1 MSGNAKSGKKPALPP
16 QPERE
21 EGVKAV
27 RPWDASTIIIWRKQG
42 RRIEV
47 LMGERHRAH
56 KFLPHRYVFP
66 GGRVDPSD
74 GRVRSGSDMVPA
86 VASQLSRTSRN
97 GRARSIAIAAIRETF
112 EETGLIIGADDPLPH
127 RPPPNG
133 WETFFGEGYAPA
145 LDRLDYIARAI
156 TPVFRPMR
164 FDARFFMVE
173 AGDVVGDLQGSGE
186 LENLDWIPIKDTQD
200 FELAMVTRNVLS
212 YAESLILEPPRQSA
226 SRKIPYFK
234 HFRGGHL
241 KIMQ

>member
-1 MSGNAKSGKKPALPP
+1 MSSNKALPP
-16 QPERE
+16 QPVRE
-21 EGVKAV
+21 EGTKAI
-27 RPWDASTIIIWRKQG
+27 RPWDAATIIIWRKRG

-66 GGRVDPSD
+66 GGRVDSGD
-74 GRVRSGSDMVPA
+74 ARVRAGSEMAPA
-86 VASQLSRTSRN
+86 VAAQLARTTRN

-127 RPPPNG
+127 RPPPSG
-133 WETFFGEGYAPA
+133 WDRFFEAGFAPG

-173 AGDVVGDLQGSGE
+173 AGGVVGDLQGSGE
-186 LENLDWIPIKDTQD
+186 LENLDWIPIKETQN
-200 FELAMVTRNVLS
+200 FELALVTQNILK
-212 YAESLILEPPRQSA
+212 YAEDLIKNPPRQSA
-226 SRKIPYFK
+226 SRQIPFFK
-234 HFRGGHL
+234 HYGGGHHL
-241 KIMQ
+241 IMQ

>member
-1 MSGNAKSGKKPALPP
+1 MSYKAVKGKKSVLPP

-21 EGVKAV
+21 VGAKAV
-27 RPWDASTIIIWRKQG
+27 RPLDAATIIIWRKQG

-66 GGRVDPSD
+66 GGRVDQSD
-74 GRVRSGSDMVPA
+74 GRVRAGSEMGPA
-86 VASQLSRTSRN
+86 VAAQLSRTSRL

-127 RPPPNG
+127 RPPPRG

-145 LDRLDYIARAI
+145 LHQLDYIARAI

-173 AGDVVGDLQGSGE
+173 AEVVVGDLQGSGE
-186 LENLDWIPIKDTQD
+186 LENLEWIPIINTQD
-200 FELAMVTRNVLS
+200 FELATVTRNVLS
-212 YAESLILEPPRQSA
+212 YAEGLIVEPTPQSA
-226 SRKIPYFK
+226 SQKTPYFK

-241 KIMQ
+241 KVMQ

>member
-1 MSGNAKSGKKPALPP
+1 MSTKKVLPP
-16 QPERE
+16 QPVRE
-21 EGVKAV
+21 AGTKAV
-27 RPWDASTIIIWRKQG
+27 RPSDAATIIIWRKRG

-66 GGRVDPSD
+66 GGRVDAGD
-74 GRVRSGSDMVPA
+74 ARVRVGSEMAPA
-86 VASQLSRTSRN
+86 VAAQLARTTRN

-127 RPPPNG
+127 RPPPSG
-133 WETFFGEGYAPA
+133 WDRFFGAGYAPA

-173 AGDVVGDLQGSGE
+173 AGGVVGDLEGSGE
-186 LENLDWIPIKDTQD
+186 LENLDWIPIQETQN
-200 FELAMVTRNVLS
+200 FELALVTRNILN
-212 YAESLILEPPRQSA
+212 YAEGLIKDPPAQTAR
-226 SRKIPYFK
+226 RKIPF
-234 HFRGGHL
+234 FRHYGGGHHL
-241 KIMQ
+241 IMQ